1 MKIQLIQSIACF
13 CLLEQHLFLG
23 KGHLQPKGESPISRG
38 QGCISKQLHKCI
50 QNNARQKQALSAQ
63 WQDSRLGE
71 ISLVEAL
78 KAIESQIPHT
88 RSRFKLPNLC
98 QGVSVSLSVVEKTS
112 ATVQLSSSRS
122 LKEKNPLP
130 F

>member
-1 MKIQLIQSIACF
+1 MLNTPLQSIACF
-13 CLLEQHLFLG
+13 CLLEQHVIWA
-23 KGHLQPKGESPISRG
+23 KGIYNPRGNHLLAGVKATFQNNCKSAF
-38 QGCISKQLHKCI
+38 

-98 QGVSVSLSVVEKTS
+98 QGVFVNWSVVEKTS

>member
-1 MKIQLIQSIACF
+1 MKLCEIQLVRSIACF
-13 CLLEQHLFLG
+13 CLLEQHVIWA
-23 KGHLQPKGESPISRG
+23 KGIYNPRGNHLLAGVKATF
-38 QGCISKQLHKCI
+38 

-122 LKEKNPLP
+122 LKEKNPHP